1 VCSHVSKI
9 FHVYTPEQGCT
20 QPASVLLDDE
30 RKAIFK
36 YPKNPMGIIVLFNE
50 YITYC
55 IARAI
60 NLCVPEFG
68 IAIVDDNTQLDE
80 GVSEDYPLPR
90 FMGTGFYC
98 SFIEKSVPV
107 SPKILKY
114 ACNLNETGKIILLDQ
129 IVKNS
134 DRYPENMRMEMTGA
148 SPKMYIIDHSHA
160 LGDPDWD
167 TTTLM
172 LYDCESPYIWR
183 ENLDLYTM
191 LINAGAAVTPDTLRA
206 DCEFVQAKMTEEV
219 IEEIFSSVPAVWCDA
234 IGEFN
239 VKHARQY
246 ILNRVKNLQI
256 ICQTINKERGV

>member
-1 VCSHVSKI
+1 MCSHVSKI
-9 FHVYTPEQGCT
+9 LRVYTPEQGCT

-30 RKAIFK
+30 YKAVFK
-36 YPKNPMGIIVLFNE
+36 YPQNPMGIIVLFNE

-60 NLCVPEFG
+60 NLCIPDFG
-68 IAIVDDNTQLDE
+68 IAIVDENTQLDE
-80 GVSEDYPLPR
+80 VVNTTYPLAH

-107 SPKILKY
+107 SAKILKH
-114 ACNLNETGKIILLDQ
+114 ACNLSETGKIILLDQ

-134 DRYPENMRMEMTGA
+134 DRYSENMRLEMAGT

-160 LGDPDWD
+160 LGDPEWD

-172 LYDCESPYIWR
+172 LSDCKSPYIWR

-191 LINAGAAVTPDTLRA
+191 LINAGAIVTPDTLRA
-206 DCEFVQAKMTEEV
+206 DCEAIQTQITEDVVEN
-219 IEEIFSSVPAVWCDA
+219 IFSSIPALWRNS
-234 IGEFN
+234 IGNLRVE
-239 VKHARQY
+239 HARRY
-246 ILNRVKNLQI
+246 ILNRVTNLQI
-256 ICQTINKERGV
+256 ICQTINEERGV